1 MPTSSSLGIG
11 TGVDLQ
17 SMLTSILAAEK
28 APITALETKIT
39 ATNSKISLYGQLNSK
54 LDSLRTASNTLQFPS
69 QLAAITAKSSDTT
82 VLGANASFFATP
94 GSYAVN
100 VTQLAKAQKNFSYAY
115 DPNTSFGQ
123 GQLRFKV
130 GGVDQTPIDLTDQA
144 SYTLQEVKAKIND
157 ANIGVTATVISGTN
171 GDRLILTGNKTG
183 AANNFSF
190 TTTIAAPNTVPPDT
204 VLPIATQP
212 ALTDFDS
219 APALASSVAQDAE
232 ISIDGVSVA
241 SDTNTFSNSVAGLT
255 FSAVKIGTSN
265 VTVQSDSTK
274 ITDAVQKFVDAY
286 NGVVSIIQENSTYNF
301 ATKTGKG
308 FNGDS
313 SARSVL
319 EALGKARTTVP
330 TELATATLKT
340 MSELGVSIQQNGKLS
355 LDTNALSKAI
365 SSSATDVTTAITA
378 YGKSLGDAITGLTND
393 TGAISN
399 RVSSLNSSISSY
411 KDRQTALEIRV
422 AMVEK
427 RYRAQFTALD
437 TMMSKMT
444 TTSSYLSQQLANL

>member
-11 TGVDLQ
+11 AGVDLQ

-54 LDSLRTASNTLQFPS
+54 LDSLKTASNTLQFPS

-115 DPNTSFGQ
+115 DANTSFGQ
-123 GQLRFKV
+123 GSLSFTV
-130 GGVDQTPIDLTDQA
+130 GGVAQTPIDLTGQA

-157 ANIGVTATVISGTN
+157 ANIGVTATVISGTD

-183 AANNFSF
+183 AANDFSF
-190 TTTIAAPNTVPPDT
+190 TTTIAAPDSVPSGT
-204 VLPIATQP
+204 TQA
-212 ALTDFDS
+212 ALTDFDT
-219 APALASSVAQDAE
+219 APALASSIAQDAE
-232 ISIDGVSVA
+232 ITIDGVSVA
-241 SDTNTFSNSVAGLT
+241 SNTNTFADKVGGLT
-255 FSAVKIGTSN
+255 FTAVKVGTSN

-286 NGVVSIIQENSTYNF
+286 NGVVSLIQENSTYNF
-301 ATKTGKG
+301 ATRTGKG

-319 EALGKARTTVP
+319 EALGKARTTIP
-330 TELATATLKT
+330 TELATSTLKT

-355 LDTNALSKAI
+355 LDTNTLNKAI
-365 SSSATDVTTAITA
+365 SSSTTDVTAAITA
-378 YGKSLGDAITGLTND
+378 YGKSLGDAITNLTND

-399 RVSSLNSSISSY
+399 RVSSLNASISSY

-422 AMVEK
+422 SMVEK